1 MCAVR
6 EVVIVFMT
14 SFQVIK
20 VLWFWE
26 VRTSTE
32 GRKEREKEDSHSFWV
47 HLDTWEGSLPIH
59 VLTLWE
65 AGE

>member
-1 MCAVR
+1 
-6 EVVIVFMT
+6 MT

-32 GRKEREKEDSHSFWV
+32 GRKEREKEDSHSFRV
-47 HLDTWEGSLPIH
+47 HLDTWEGSLSIH
-59 VLTLWE
+59 MLTLGSWRIT
-65 AGE
+65 ALGLAQGHR